1 MATKTPISITVPI
14 IDTLKN
20 YSKSFFRHDLIAG
33 VTVAAIAVPQ
43 AMAYAQLAG
52 APITVGLYG
61 ALVAMVIFAIFT
73 TTRQVM
79 AGPDAAL
86 AALTGASILPLLNG
100 NPSRAIGLVS
110 LFSILIGIAC
120 IIALVGKLGFMS
132 EFLSRPILL
141 GYMAG
146 LALAVIAS
154 QLPRLF
160 GIQPLPKGNFFTSIL
175 HIITNLSS
183 ANLATVGL
191 SIVLIALSFF
201 VLNYAKRVP
210 LSLFLLVVSIVLSSV
225 LNLKEAGVAVV
236 GAIPSGLPIPRIPDI
251 SLFDIQLLF
260 VPAAAV
266 MLISYANTIAT
277 ARSFAAKENDTIDS
291 EQEFFA
297 LGASNIVSGLFGGMP
312 AAASGART
320 AVAKQ
325 SNSSTQVAQL
335 LGAVTIG
342 LVLLFFAP
350 LLQSLP
356 YAALALIIIVA
367 ISKLF
372 DITEMK
378 SIWHA
383 WRTEAGLA
391 VVTMLGVTILGIFQG
406 LLLAI
411 ILAIANMIRTSAF
424 PSDAE
429 LGAAEDGSIR
439 DLSRPPKTERIPG
452 IVIYRFDAPLYFGN
466 ANFFHKRVLELIDS
480 HKEVRWFLWDA
491 ETITSIDSTAGAM
504 LYNLIR
510 ELKER
515 EITFSIARLKG
526 PIRHTINRTNRLSR
540 EFRSTPHYA
549 SMGDALTAFETEMK
563 QKPKSTKQEALK
575 K

>member
-1 MATKTPISITVPI
+1 MATKTPITISVPI
-14 IDTLKN
+14 LNTLKN
-20 YSKSFFRHDLIAG
+20 YSRGFFRHDLIAG
-33 VTVAAIAVPQ
+33 ITVAAIAVPQ

-52 APITVGLYG
+52 APIAVGLYG
-61 ALVAMVIFAIFT
+61 ALIAMIFFAIFT
-73 TTRQVM
+73 STRLVM

-86 AALTGASILPLLNG
+86 AALTGASILPLLSG
-100 NPSRAIGLVS
+100 SSDPTRAVALIA

-120 IIALVGKLGFMS
+120 ILALIGKLGFMS

-154 QLPRLF
+154 QAPRLF
-160 GIQPLPKGNFFTSIL
+160 GITPVPGANFFNSIL
-175 HIITNLSS
+175 HILTNLQS
-183 ANLATVGL
+183 ASIPTVGL
-191 SIVLIALSFF
+191 SLVLIALSIL
-201 VLNYAKRVP
+201 VLKYAKRVP
-210 LSLFLLVVSIVLSSV
+210 LSLFLLVASIVISTV
-225 LNLKEAGVAVV
+225 FNLKDAGVAVI
-236 GAIPSGLPIPRIPDI
+236 GSIPSGLPLPKVPAI
-251 SLFDIQLLF
+251 SMLDIQALF

-277 ARSFAAKENDTIDS
+277 ARSFAAKENEIIDS
-291 EQEFFA
+291 DQEFFA
-297 LGASNIVSGLFGGMP
+297 LGVSNIMSGIFGGMP

-325 SNSSTQVAQL
+325 SHSSTQVAQL
-335 LGAVTIG
+335 IGAVAIG
-342 LVLLFFAP
+342 LVLLFFSP

-356 YAALALIIIVA
+356 YAALAIIIILA

-372 DITEMK
+372 DIPEMK

-391 VVTMLGVTILGIFQG
+391 VITMLGVTILGIFQG

-424 PSDAE
+424 PNDAE
-429 LGAAEDGSIR
+429 LGVAEDGSIR
-439 DLSRPPKTERIPG
+439 DMSRPPKTELIPG
-452 IVIYRFDAPLYFGN
+452 IVIYRFDAPLYFSN
-466 ANFFHKRVLELIDS
+466 ANFFRKRVLELVDS
-480 HKEVRWFLWDA
+480 RKDIHWFLWDA

-504 LYNLIR
+504 LFNLIH

-515 EITFSIARLKG
+515 DITFSIARMKG

-540 EFRSTPHYA
+540 IFRAIPHYS
-549 SMGDALTAFETEMK
+549 SMGDALTEFEKTADNK
-563 QKPKSTKQEALK
+563 GSSK